1 MARKDSLETY
11 NEKRDF
17 TKTAEPQGEAGK
29 LPWGDG
35 NGFMIQKHDATR
47 LHYDLRLEQDGVLK
61 SWAVPNGP
69 SPDPADKRLAVQVE
83 DHPLSY
89 ATFEGTIP
97 KGEYGGGTVM
107 LWDRGTW
114 TPAPGKDPRK
124 EPRAGPSPLHRR
136 RRADAGRVDP
146 DPPFTTPGRQEEQLD
161 SEKGR

>member
-107 LWDRGTW
+107 WI
-114 TPAPGKDPRK
+114 
-124 EPRAGPSPLHRR
+124 AGP
-136 RRADAGRVDP
+136 DAGAGQDP
-146 DPPFTTPGRQEEQLD
+146 QEPCAGHLHFTADGERMQGEWILIRLPPRRQEEQLD
-161 SEKGR
+161 PEKGRTT